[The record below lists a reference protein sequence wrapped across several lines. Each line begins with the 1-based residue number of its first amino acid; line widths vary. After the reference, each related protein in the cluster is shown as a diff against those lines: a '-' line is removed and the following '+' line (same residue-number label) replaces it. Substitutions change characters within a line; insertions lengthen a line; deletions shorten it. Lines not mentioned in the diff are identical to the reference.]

1 MDPRCPY
8 SPGACSWW
16 SWSSPRAELF
26 LLHVRMACSCLK
38 ESKVSRAFES
48 MDEIKLMPIGEVHT
62 RATPDE
68 IRYRKGRGEAEVEV
82 YERFEDALDGLE
94 GFSHIFVIGYFHQLR
109 REQIGPLRVKPRGL
123 IKQGISLEE
132 LPTRGVFALDS
143 PTRPNPIGLSLVRLV
158 RTEGR
163 TLHIVGLDL
172 FDGTPV
178 LDIKPYQ
185 PQYRAEDYSL
195 PMWYIQLREKTGHV

>member
-1 MDPRCPY
+1 
-8 SPGACSWW
+8 
-16 SWSSPRAELF
+16 
-26 LLHVRMACSCLK
+26 MAGSRLK
-38 ESKVSRAFES
+38 EPGLGQAFES
-48 MDEIKLMPIGEVHT
+48 MDEVKLKPIGEVHT

-68 IRYRKGRGEAEVEV
+68 IRSRKGKREAEVEV

-109 REQIGPLRVKPRGL
+109 REQVGPLRVKPRGL
-123 IKQGISLEE
+123 LKQGLSLEE

-158 RTEGR
+158 RVEGR
-163 TLHIVGLDL
+163 TLHVAGLDL

-195 PMWYIQLREKTGHV
+195 PEWYIQLREKTGHV